1 MVPYQDGSLSSS
13 VEWLLYQANGVSTI
27 EDIVRNSPLDEN
39 QTLRSILALVAA
51 GVLERGEQ
59 DPQAVSLTPPD
70 GTRVLAGF
78 APGSEP
84 SGPIPLLPLLSG
96 SGAIPEHLGR
106 YEVQEIIGRG
116 AMGAVVLARDPAI
129 DRIVAIKLIQTAIHL
144 SAAELEKYRERFH
157 REAKAAGKLLHP
169 GIVTVF
175 DVGQGQG
182 EIPFI
187 VMEYVRGKTLQE
199 VLKTEELSPGEALRI
214 AGDVLDA
221 LSYAHSQGVVHRD
234 IKPSNIL
241 ITPDRRAKI
250 MDFGIAHVVGSEYTQ
265 AGEVLGSPNYMA
277 PEQLSKKKI
286 DQRTDLFAFGVVL
299 YRMLTGKLP
308 FTGDSFASIAGGVL
322 SENPAPPETIS
333 PAVSP
338 ALGRVVLRCLEKDPA
353 RRFPSANQVKAA
365 LDSPESSSAM
375 EALSPTDRSEPASAG
390 AAAEPTPAASAD
402 ASKNDLTPARRAAA
416 RGRARL
422 ALAISVPL
430 LLTAAVLALF
440 FAPGRPAEE
449 ASPPLAS
456 PPPPSDTGAHASGY
470 PPQETAGPPAL
481 ADGGDPDAASAAAPP
496 EAGTDPSQTVEP
508 EPEPTEAVL
517 YHEAHLALEKGEL
530 EKSKERLEEILR
542 RDPKFAGA
550 PELLAKVNE
559 LLKAREPAQ
568 SGLRAALDDAQL
580 FQEARATRDRGEWER
595 SKATL
600 EELLR
605 RSPAF
610 PGAAELHAE
619 VSDGLWR
626 KNLPMVLRGKHS
638 HRIGGCDGTLTLT
651 VEGIRYSSKEHEWD
665 WKFEE
670 VRVMERADLRSL
682 YLETYEKGVLN
693 LGKPKGYR
701 FSLQHGLSDEA
712 WTRLQRL
719 AQKR

>member
-1 MVPYQDGSLSSS
+1 VRGSLSEKSLPS
-13 VEWLLYQANGVSTI
+13 VLRGLAARRESGILHLSKDDVSKRIFFRDGTVVFVGSDDD
-27 EDIVRNSPLDEN
+27 EERLGEVLVRAGKMKRSDLD
-39 QTLRSILALVAA
+39 LALQVMKETGESLGKTIVEMGFFSAEELKEQAVERMRTVAYSLF
-51 GVLERGEQ
+51 GWPEGQYHFEEREVTGEQ

-187 VMEYVRGKTLQE
+187 VMEYVQGKTLQE

-286 DQRTDLFAFGVVL
+286 DLRTDLFAFGVVL

-322 SENPAPPETIS
+322 SENPAPPETIN

-440 FAPGRPAEE
+440 FAPRRPAEE

-456 PPPPSDTGAHASGY
+456 PPPPSDTGADASGY

-481 ADGGDPDAASAAAPP
+481 ADGGDPDA
-496 EAGTDPSQTVEP
+496 
-508 EPEPTEAVL
+508 
-517 YHEAHLALEKGEL
+517 GERGR
-530 EKSKERLEEILR
+530 SSRSWHR
-542 RDPKFAGA
+542 SFADGRAGA
-550 PELLAKVNE
+550 
-559 LLKAREPAQ
+559 
-568 SGLRAALDDAQL
+568 RA
-580 FQEARATRDRGEWER
+580 DRGGALSRGAPGAGKGRAGEEQGAPGGDPAER
-595 SKATL
+595 S
-600 EELLR
+600 EICR
-605 RSPAF
+605 RSRA
-610 PGAAELHAE
+610 PGQGQRAPQ
-619 VSDGLWR
+619 G
-626 KNLPMVLRGKHS
+626 
-638 HRIGGCDGTLTLT
+638 
-651 VEGIRYSSKEHEWD
+651 
-665 WKFEE
+665 
-670 VRVMERADLRSL
+670 ERARS
-682 YLETYEKGVLN
+682 ERSPRGA
-693 LGKPKGYR
+693 R
-701 FSLQHGLSDEA
+701 
-712 WTRLQRL
+712 
-719 AQKR
+719 